1 MEKVK
6 KICFFYVKSTLTHI
20 VHKQIFRKLTVFK
33 FQAGGNLGKFLIC
46 QRENDDDKWKKVGSA
61 IIYFQS
67 IYTSKDP
74 ILSRNVEVFYISTN
88 RGRLVSFLFLSALIT
103 KKKKNERKKERK
115 QAKNKEICPQPK
127 TGKSVFVQVF
137 FSFCSGILQL
147 FFEKCKFHI
156 FLVLFFQVQICFG
169 GGKDAFIL
177 REKSSFSLLISVY
190 FLQQQKHLSLL
201 IIVMLSWYLESLY
214 NPTQPCPMYYHALVF
229 SSQFI
234 FALWIFYRCFQIT
247 WPFIPLKL
255 PSNGCK
261 IHLSSAKGSSKICA
275 SIDLSGWSSVSIDT
289 HHHWQ
294 QNICSNRVLVKK
306 EGKWGNNHLSD
317 EWITPWIYCWKGVC
331 VLLMCWVP
339 DRISSL

>member
-1 MEKVK
+1 M
-6 KICFFYVKSTLTHI
+6 
-20 VHKQIFRKLTVFK
+20 
-33 FQAGGNLGKFLIC
+33 
-46 QRENDDDKWKKVGSA
+46 
-61 IIYFQS
+61 
-67 IYTSKDP
+67 
-74 ILSRNVEVFYISTN
+74 FYISTN
-88 RGRLVSFLFLSALIT
+88 RGRLVSFLFLSPLIT
-103 KKKKNERKKERK
+103 KKKKERKKEK

-247 WPFIPLKL
+247 
-255 PSNGCK
+255 
-261 IHLSSAKGSSKICA
+261 
-275 SIDLSGWSSVSIDT
+275 
-289 HHHWQ
+289 
-294 QNICSNRVLVKK
+294 
-306 EGKWGNNHLSD
+306 
-317 EWITPWIYCWKGVC
+317 
-331 VLLMCWVP
+331 
-339 DRISSL
+339 